1 MFVCFIINY
10 RICLDIIVKIGYN
23 HLVNLTNFSFQRRR
37 KESKL
42 DQRGNL
48 ILQFGLQV
56 NEKRERR
63 KFFHWKKQGEGHYT
77 GDSEKSLLN
86 QSDGPIQWER
96 GTHLVTKLSA
106 GTSSAHPGP
115 RLSFFTIKR
124 LVVFIKGD
132 RTTHESFVLLF
143 KRHPEIVKTFK
154 WAPNVSTWTN

>member
-56 NEKRERR
+56 NERERGE
-63 KFFHWKKQGEGHYT
+63 KFSMKKAG
-77 GDSEKSLLN
+77 
-86 QSDGPIQWER
+86 R
-96 GTHLVTKLSA
+96 GTLYRRFRKV
-106 GTSSAHPGP
+106 
-115 RLSFFTIKR
+115 I
-124 LVVFIKGD
+124 V
-132 RTTHESFVLLF
+132 ESV
-143 KRHPEIVKTFK
+143 
-154 WAPNVSTWTN
+154 

>member
-56 NEKRERR
+56 NEKERGENFFIEKSRERDII
-63 KFFHWKKQGEGHYT
+63 QEIQ
-77 GDSEKSLLN
+77 KS
-86 QSDGPIQWER
+86 
-96 GTHLVTKLSA
+96 HC
-106 GTSSAHPGP
+106 
-115 RLSFFTIKR
+115 
-124 LVVFIKGD
+124 
-132 RTTHESFVLLF
+132 
-143 KRHPEIVKTFK
+143 
-154 WAPNVSTWTN
+154 

>member
-63 KFFHWKKQGEGHYT
+63 KFFH
-77 GDSEKSLLN
+77 
-86 QSDGPIQWER
+86 
-96 GTHLVTKLSA
+96 
-106 GTSSAHPGP
+106 
-115 RLSFFTIKR
+115 
-124 LVVFIKGD
+124 
-132 RTTHESFVLLF
+132 
-143 KRHPEIVKTFK
+143 
-154 WAPNVSTWTN
+154 

>member
-23 HLVNLTNFSFQRRR
+23 HLVNLTNFSFQACR

-56 NEKRERR
+56 NEKEGEDEFFFFEKRQGRET
-63 KFFHWKKQGEGHYT
+63 HYT
-77 GDSEKSLLN
+77 GDSEKKSLLN
-86 QSDGPIQWER
+86 QPDGPYSMR

-115 RLSFFTIKR
+115 DFFFFTIKR
-124 LVVFIKGD
+124 LV
-132 RTTHESFVLLF
+132 
-143 KRHPEIVKTFK
+143 
-154 WAPNVSTWTN
+154 